1 MKIED
6 FIDLDGS
13 FEQGKSNIILTGKK
27 AVDNQIFNL
36 FTTTS
41 LASDAGTGERI
52 FEPTYGG
59 NLEQFLFYPF
69 DDKTGNDICDFIY
82 DQITDNLSGIITV
95 TRQSISYQL
104 DFENMGYI
112 ISIYYVYAGK
122 LESVKFA
129 IRN

>member
-41 LASDAGTGERI
+41 ISSDAGTGERI

-69 DDKTGNDICDFIY
+69 DVQVLELRHIFPKMMPIQTLGLEPWY
-82 DQITDNLSGIITV
+82 
-95 TRQSISYQL
+95 RSI
-104 DFENMGYI
+104 
-112 ISIYYVYAGK
+112 V
-122 LESVKFA
+122 
-129 IRN
+129 

>member
-1 MKIED
+1 M
-6 FIDLDGS
+6 
-13 FEQGKSNIILTGKK
+13 
-27 AVDNQIFNL
+27 
-36 FTTTS
+36 
-41 LASDAGTGERI
+41 
-52 FEPTYGG
+52 
-59 NLEQFLFYPF
+59 EQFLFYPF